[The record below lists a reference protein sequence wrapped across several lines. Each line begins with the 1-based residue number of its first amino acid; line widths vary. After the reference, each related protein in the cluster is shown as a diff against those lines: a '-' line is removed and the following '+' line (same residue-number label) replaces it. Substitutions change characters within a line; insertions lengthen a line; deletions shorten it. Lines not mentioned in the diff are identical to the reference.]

1 MTEHYGRS
9 WVLTPVL
16 GWKELGAMDQFEF
29 LSILLLLMVGI
40 MVASWVAVRC
50 GIKAPIENER
60 GNGKEE

>member
-1 MTEHYGRS
+1 M
-9 WVLTPVL
+9 TPVL